1 MFHKRLEEIFQKLGE
16 SQIMCLATS
25 SEDRVTAR
33 SMSVIV
39 MGQKFYFQTDR
50 QFLKYNQIVRNPRV
64 ALCFNNIQIEGIC
77 KEQGHPLSAE
87 NSSFSNKYNEYF
99 KGSFDKYSHMD
110 NEVVLEV
117 QPKLISLWGYE
128 NGEPYQEFFDF
139 ENDTHRKSF
148 YTTE

>member
-50 QFLKYNQIVRNPRV
+50 RFLKYNQILRNPRV

-87 NSSFSNKYNEYF
+87 NSSFSNKYNQYF

-110 NEVVLEV
+110 NEVVFEV

-139 ENDTHRKSF
+139 ENDTYRKSY